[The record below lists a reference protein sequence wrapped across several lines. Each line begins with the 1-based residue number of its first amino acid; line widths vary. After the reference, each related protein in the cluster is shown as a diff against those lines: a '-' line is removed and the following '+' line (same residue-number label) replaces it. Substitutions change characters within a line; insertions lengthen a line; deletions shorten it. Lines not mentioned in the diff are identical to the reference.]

1 MKKQNVVKDKS
12 YVFATKIVL
21 FCKML
26 RERKEIVLSNQLLK
40 SGTSI
45 GANVFESERAES
57 KRDFIHKLQIALKEA
72 NETAYWL
79 RLMKD
84 TQLIDETSSIELSKD
99 CDELGKLLTSIIK
112 TAKINNE
119 IK

>member
-21 FCKML
+21 FCKKL
-26 RERKEIVLSNQLLK
+26 REGKEMVLSNQLLK

-79 RLMKD
+79 SLMKD
-84 TQLIDETSSIELSKD
+84 THLIDEKSGVELSKD
-99 CDELGKLLTSIIK
+99 CEELGKLLTSIIK
-112 TAKINNE
+112 TTKLNNDL
-119 IK
+119 K